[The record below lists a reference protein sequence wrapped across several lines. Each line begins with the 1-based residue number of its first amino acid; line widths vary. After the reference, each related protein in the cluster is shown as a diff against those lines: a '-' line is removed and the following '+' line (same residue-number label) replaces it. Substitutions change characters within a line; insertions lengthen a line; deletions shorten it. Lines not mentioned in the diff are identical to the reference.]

1 MDFKINHILIENF
14 RCFERLETDLWDNT
28 VIEAANEGGKSTV
41 ASAILWVLTGK
52 DIEGNSSFEIVPSGK
67 VGVVSPCVTL
77 ECMVDEK
84 PVQLKREYKAAFTRD
99 KKFADYVTVTYIN
112 GLETGVRKF
121 GEWISK
127 NICNEQVFKILSNP
141 KTFPEDCPKEPKELM
156 WQAQRRLLMS
166 IIGDQKSDLEIAKSD
181 KKWDVIVE
189 PLERYD
195 SASQYL
201 TFLKKQYSDA
211 QKQLEEYEVRIQ
223 QQESNIVEEPHT
235 EAEIESLVADVKRSA
250 ASLKAQNEAYKKSK
264 RSSQIDAIKNTI
276 SELTAQRDSL
286 MDKYNEE
293 KEVFNRTKQA
303 YQLQADKYR
312 VACEDGMKT
321 LKTYVDAIEKLKST
335 KVVEVCETCGQKLSR
350 IAVENSKKKI
360 EARIK
365 AGEQKTA
372 DLSNS
377 VAQYRAKYDE
387 LIQTIRN
394 LMEPTYPVKADEIKQ
409 EIKNLT
415 DQLAEID
422 VEEDHPD
429 FASKMSELES
439 RMEALKQEYFTIQ
452 QNKKIES
459 TIREIEESHKEKAA
473 EISRIQM
480 LLDTTKSFISSK
492 CSYYESAINALF
504 DNVRFVLFEKNK
516 SNDEVKEIC
525 ALTFNGHK
533 YQDLSASTKT
543 IAAIEVVRA
552 FQKFYNVSVPII
564 LDNAESIT
572 GTVETGAQTIL
583 MRVVDERC
591 PDCGGESGRRRSDGM
606 WTCRKCGNK
615 WSKNLKIMEG

>member
-250 ASLKAQNEAYKKSK
+250 ASLKAQNEAYKKSEK
-264 RSSQIDAIKNTI
+264 SSQIDAIKNTI

-293 KEVFNRTKQA
+293 KEVFNRTKQI
-303 YQLQADKYR
+303 YQAEAEKYR

-372 DLSNS
+372 D
-377 VAQYRAKYDE
+377 
-387 LIQTIRN
+387 
-394 LMEPTYPVKADEIKQ
+394 
-409 EIKNLT
+409 
-415 DQLAEID
+415 
-422 VEEDHPD
+422 
-429 FASKMSELES
+429 
-439 RMEALKQEYFTIQ
+439 
-452 QNKKIES
+452 
-459 TIREIEESHKEKAA
+459 
-473 EISRIQM
+473 
-480 LLDTTKSFISSK
+480 
-492 CSYYESAINALF
+492 
-504 DNVRFVLFEKNK
+504 
-516 SNDEVKEIC
+516 
-525 ALTFNGHK
+525 
-533 YQDLSASTKT
+533 
-543 IAAIEVVRA
+543 
-552 FQKFYNVSVPII
+552 
-564 LDNAESIT
+564 
-572 GTVETGAQTIL
+572 
-583 MRVVDERC
+583 
-591 PDCGGESGRRRSDGM
+591 
-606 WTCRKCGNK
+606 
-615 WSKNLKIMEG
+615 